1 MRRVP
6 EWTRS
11 LGMSEIGWDTL
22 NVLARGMGKNLTNR
36 YPDGKLL
43 AESLEHMLDHL
54 TGMRLI
60 CATEYFQ
67 YSSIINTL
75 KSYTPQTKKKN
86 DEKNRRRVG
95 DPITQQSTRKRSLSP
110 VVNEEDPRR
119 AVNTTTPEP
128 NRKRSVVGKKDHRR
142 SGDAS
147 TPQSSRKY
155 ESDIDRPA
163 DKRPTRYF

>member
-1 MRRVP
+1 MYFYLGTVEKTPQNPKKGSPPTKNKLTSNKKLGSKSSPPQHNDSINIYGCSIPSALVLHLRDFVRRVL

-22 NVLARGMGKNLTNR
+22 NVLGREMGKNLTNW

-75 KSYTPQTKKKN
+75 KSYTPQTKKK
-86 DEKNRRRVG
+86 K
-95 DPITQQSTRKRSLSP
+95 
-110 VVNEEDPRR
+110 
-119 AVNTTTPEP
+119 
-128 NRKRSVVGKKDHRR
+128 
-142 SGDAS
+142 
-147 TPQSSRKY
+147 
-155 ESDIDRPA
+155 
-163 DKRPTRYF
+163 